1 MAAHQA
7 PPSLGFSRQEHWSGL
22 PFPSP
27 MLVHTAHQMFPF
39 HIPVLMSFQTS
50 SFSFSQYLEY
60 FLAHSALPLDPVLPE
75 RVNFAIR
82 LENNLVSLETDTDLT
97 YSAMRMINEEQV
109 TLLLCFH
116 STCLSLIQKYDKKN
130 GSYYY

>member
-1 MAAHQA
+1 M
-7 PPSLGFSRQEHWSGL
+7 SLVIL
-22 PFPSP
+22 L
-27 MLVHTAHQMFPF
+27 LVHIAHHMFPF
-39 HIPVLMSFQTS
+39 HLPVLMSFRTS
-50 SFSFSQYLEY
+50 SFSFSPYLEY

-82 LENNLVSLETDTDLT
+82 LENNLVSLETDADLT